1 MKSNREK
8 NNSSSG
14 GRYLGLMMA
23 VIACAVSIWYFSRSP
38 VALDGDGYDLTI
50 ALYRVCN
57 QRDTEGLNQIAGRL
71 KEMNPSQP
79 QQDALRGI
87 LDDARQG
94 DWRAAMTACRSL
106 LDDQV
111 RR

>member
-8 NNSSSG
+8 NKPSSG
-14 GRYLGLMMA
+14 GRNLGVVLA

-38 VALDGDGYDLTI
+38 VALDGDGYDLTV

-57 QRDTEGLNQIAGRL
+57 QRDTDGLNQIAGRL
-71 KEMNPSQP
+71 QEMNPPQS
-79 QQDALRGI
+79 QQDALKDI
-87 LDDARQG
+87 VDDAQQG
-94 DWRAAMTACRSL
+94 NWRAAMTACRSL